1 MGPSILRGVMD
12 FEIREMTIDD
22 YEEVAALWKTT
33 DGVWFDEDDEL
44 EKLDV
49 YLRRNPGLSFVARCK
64 GRVVGTVQCG
74 HDARRG
80 YLHHLAVA
88 PEYRRKGLGAT
99 LVERSLARLAELG
112 ISQCNIYVLGDNAE
126 ALKFWKAT
134 GWEPGTPEG
143 LRLLHKRISGS
154 GGI

>member
-1 MGPSILRGVMD
+1 MD

-22 YEEVAALWKTT
+22 YEEVAALWKAT
-33 DGVWFDEDDEL
+33 DGVWFDEDDEVG
-44 EKLDV
+44 KLDA
-49 YLRRNPGLSFVARCK
+49 YLRRNPGLSFVARCE
-64 GRVVGTVQCG
+64 GRVVATVQCG

-88 PEYRRKGLGAT
+88 PNYRRQGLGAA

-112 ISQCNIYVLGDNAE
+112 IPQCNINVLGDNQAG
-126 ALKFWKAT
+126 LKFWEST

-143 LRLLHKRISGS
+143 LMLLHKRIRD
-154 GGI
+154 